1 MVSGEQGLGI
11 EGIDLRRT
19 AMEKDEYDSLC
30 SGGIHR
36 RLGSERIIRLVG
48 VCFIGKQA
56 KEGHVPK
63 A

>member
-1 MVSGEQGLGI
+1 
-11 EGIDLRRT
+11 
-19 AMEKDEYDSLC
+19 MEKDENDSLC

-36 RLGSERIIRLVG
+36 RLGSERIISLIG